1 MYSAHLGWINVFP
14 NHGFDNKKDEGIG
27 LCHGLRCF
35 LLDHST
41 VRDQGSKASAETM
54 DPFAHA
60 PILARATILA
70 LRSVAAS
77 RPANTGLA
85 EH

>member
-1 MYSAHLGWINVFP
+1 MFSQIMVLTIRKMRGLVSAMVFDAFYWTTP
-14 NHGFDNKKDEGIG
+14 RSE
-27 LCHGLRCF
+27 
-35 LLDHST
+35 T
-41 VRDQGSKASAETM
+41 QGSKASAETM
-54 DPFAHA
+54 DPFARA